1 MTNLPGVASESIIAF
16 GQAGEYHTAQMSST
30 KQAAGFAPLE
40 TLPAEWYNN
49 YMYLLDQ
56 HINQLQV
63 LTVQIQEELSN
74 IIATDSEAT
83 PSADTLNQVLTAIN
97 KLIAASRPVIATG
110 SEPGLV
116 KSSLAV
122 NKISV
127 DLDGVMTPNALGD
140 WNSEFAAQ
148 TITQIVKTLKGQIEH
163 EVDMRES
170 RDVYAF
176 QGTISGNQVTL
187 TITSSDTTEHTA
199 TFNTVT
205 GVSASVDASNV
216 LTISVNGVSATVDL
230 SGLAVASAAKATS
243 AVYLRPAS
251 SSSTA
256 VTADNRGNLKAHTLE
271 LT

>member
-116 KSSLAV
+116 KSSLAG

-127 DLDGVMTPNALGD
+127 DVDGIMTPNALGD
-140 WNSEFAAQ
+140 WTSEFAAQ

-230 SGLAVASAAKATS
+230 SGLEVASASKATS

-256 VTADNRGNLKAHTLE
+256 VTADNSGNLKAHTLE
-271 LT
+271 LI